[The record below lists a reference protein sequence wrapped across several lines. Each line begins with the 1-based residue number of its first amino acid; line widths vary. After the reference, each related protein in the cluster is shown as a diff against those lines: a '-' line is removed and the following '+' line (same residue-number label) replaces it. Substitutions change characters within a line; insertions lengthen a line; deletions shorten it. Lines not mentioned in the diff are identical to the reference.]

1 MDKTELKQYGT
12 ILTAKRI
19 ELASQLRKRD
29 GIAIE
34 KTPDASDEVR
44 LAAERELMTRKLEQE
59 SKRLRDVQAAL
70 ERIEQGIYGVC
81 LNCEEEIRPKRLNA
95 VPWASLCIDCQE
107 LEDQHRHGH
116 SEGLP
121 KAA

>member
-1 MDKTELKQYGT
+1 MDKTELKQYGA

-34 KTPDASDEVR
+34 KTPDALDEVR

-81 LNCEEEIRPKRLNA
+81 LN
-95 VPWASLCIDCQE
+95 
-107 LEDQHRHGH
+107 
-116 SEGLP
+116 
-121 KAA
+121 